1 MSEGRFEVEHVRKIR
16 ERKLARE
23 EERARSERLLID
35 KQRRRYERQIAEE
48 WRRSQDRNIGWVIA
62 GWVLAGVTAFGLLA
76 IWSPSLGE
84 ASSGEART
92 GSAGSYQAST
102 TAGDVDTNSAGSK
115 QASTTAGDVDTN
127 SAGSNQATT
136 TASDVDTNS
145 ASSNQASTTGIGDC
159 QYAISAYENA
169 YDEYADAYG
178 ALEAAG
184 GLSGTLEETTAMPEW
199 DVYTTADNRV
209 YDFGTEM
216 YEKCNGPEDQA
227 AAESADDAKR
237 DAFYKRFG

>member
-16 ERKLARE
+16 ERELARE

-35 KQRRRYERQIAEE
+35 KQNRRDERQVAEE
-48 WRRSQDRNIGWVIA
+48 QRRAQDRNIGWVIA

-92 GSAGSYQAST
+92 GSASSY
-102 TAGDVDTNSAGSK
+102 
-115 QASTTAGDVDTN
+115 
-127 SAGSNQATT
+127 
-136 TASDVDTNS
+136 
-145 ASSNQASTTGIGDC
+145 QASTTGIGDC
-159 QYAISAYENA
+159 QSAIRTYESA
-169 YDEYADAYG
+169 YDEFADAYG

-199 DVYTTADNRV
+199 DLYTTADDRAS
-209 YDFGTEM
+209 YLQDQM
-216 YEKCNGPEDQA
+216 YKRCDDPEDQA

>member
-92 GSAGSYQAST
+92 GSASSY
-102 TAGDVDTNSAGSK
+102 

>member
-102 TAGDVDTNSAGSK
+102 TAGDVDTNSAGS
-115 QASTTAGDVDTN
+115 
-127 SAGSNQATT
+127 NQATT

-145 ASSNQASTTGIGDC
+145 ASSNQATTTGIGDC

>member
-92 GSAGSYQAST
+92 DSAGSY
-102 TAGDVDTNSAGSK
+102 

-145 ASSNQASTTGIGDC
+145 ASSNQATTTGIGDC

>member
-92 GSAGSYQAST
+92 GWAGSY
-102 TAGDVDTNSAGSK
+102 